1 MTTKKR
7 KKRKKARRTQMAP
20 GMNGR
25 GAGGETMKLEFDF
38 EPQMN
43 AKIKV
48 VGVGGAG
55 GNAVNRMIESGFS
68 GVDFV
73 AINTDAQALDCSLA
87 AARIQIGRQ
96 LTHGLGSG
104 GNPEIGRKALDE
116 NGEDIANILKGA
128 DMVFVACGMGGGTGT
143 GAAPAVAEMAKK
155 MGALVV
161 GVATKPFMFEGQFR
175 MKQAIEGL
183 ELLKRAADTAI
194 VIPNQRLLAVAS
206 KNTPVREAFRI
217 ADDVLLRA
225 TKGVADLIMVPGLVN
240 LDFADVKSV
249 MTEMGDAVMGTGVSS
264 GKNRAVEAAQQS
276 ISSPLLEDATIRGA
290 RGVLVNVTGGSDLS
304 LHEISEAAMVV
315 NEAIGAESNMIFGA
329 VIDES
334 MKDKIR
340 ITVIATGI
348 GTKPK
353 DTSDLRRERMVPRSA
368 ARPVLH
374 ATPVAAAARPAA
386 SDAPGRNTA
395 VVTPRPSP
403 RRNPQTPEPAAPG
416 RQEPAQRPAMFAKGG
431 NRRGTKKDLEIPT
444 FLRRQMD

>member
-1 MTTKKR
+1 
-7 KKRKKARRTQMAP
+7 
-20 GMNGR
+20 
-25 GAGGETMKLEFDF
+25 MKLEFDF

-73 AINTDAQALDCSLA
+73 AVNTDAQALDCSLA
-87 AARIQIGRQ
+87 AARVQIGKQ

-116 NGEDIANILKGA
+116 SGEEIASILKGA

-143 GAAPAVAEMAKK
+143 GAAPAVAEMAKS

-175 MKQAIEGL
+175 MKQAVEGL

-225 TKGVADLIMVPGLVN
+225 TRGVADLIMVPGLVN

-249 MTEMGDAVMGTGVSS
+249 MTEMGDAVMGTGISG

-290 RGVLVNVTGGSDLS
+290 KGVLVNVTGGSDLS

-329 VIDES
+329 VIDDS
-334 MKDKIR
+334 LKDKVR

-348 GTKPK
+348 GEKPK
-353 DTSDLRRERMVPRSA
+353 DKVERKEARSIQRPA
-368 ARPVLH
+368 VRDARH
-374 ATPVAAAARPAA
+374 ATPLGVAARSTTSTPARRSTP
-386 SDAPGRNTA
+386 
-395 VVTPRPSP
+395 VVTPRPSL
-403 RRNPQTPEPAAPG
+403 RRNPPAPEPAAPR
-416 RQEPAQRPAMFAKGG
+416 RQEPAPRPAMFAKGG
-431 NRRGTKKDLEIPT
+431 TRRGTKKDLAIPT